1 MIRRREFITL
11 LGGAA
16 AAWPVVAR
24 AQQAKMPVIGFLHV
38 GAPTTIGRF
47 LGAFKSGLMEGGYVE
62 GENVAI
68 EYRWAEGQIDRL
80 PALAAD
86 LVRRGVAVIATG
98 GAERPALAAK
108 AATSIIPVVFVLG
121 GDPINLGLV
130 PSLARPGGNVTGIAM
145 LTSSLEGKR
154 LGLLHE
160 MIPTA
165 QTIAAMVDPSRP
177 IAQIQIDEVRAS
189 AAQEDVK
196 LVIVQASKEADFD
209 PAFAQ
214 MAAQSA
220 GALQVCASPFFLGRR
235 QQIVAL
241 AAHHRIPAIYE
252 WQDFAEAGGLM
263 SYGTDLADAYRQL
276 GLYAARILKGT
287 KPADLPVL
295 QSTKFEFAI
304 NLITAR
310 VLGLRISPMLL
321 ARADKVIE

>member
-1 MIRRREFITL
+1 MRRREFL
-11 LGGAA
+11 GGLGGAA
-16 AAWPVVAR
+16 AWPVAAW

>member
-1 MIRRREFITL
+1 
-11 LGGAA
+11 
-16 AAWPVVAR
+16 
-24 AQQAKMPVIGFLHV
+24 MPVIGFLHV